1 MKLVRV
7 AEVVLLAGMLMAMQS
22 ALAAPE
28 EIQVYMD
35 EMDAPGQWGLDM
47 HVNDVSSS
55 GSNVLYP
62 GQLPAA
68 HLFRVTPEW
77 SYGLTPY
84 LELGAYWLT
93 ADSPANGGWQWLGEK
108 ARIKFIAPKAAGQTW
123 FWGAN
128 LEVGKTSSLMD
139 INPWNGELKLIL
151 GDRPGNWEFATNLNF
166 DRALEGPDIQPTMV
180 ELDDRISY
188 RVSPDWRIGAEA
200 YNQLGSVNVPAPLAD
215 YSEMLYM
222 VADTSWHHWDFNLGL
237 GHGLTAVSDH
247 WVAKMIIGVP
257 LEDF

>member
-1 MKLVRV
+1 MMRAAAKLLLMSGLLF
-7 AEVVLLAGMLMAMQS
+7 AEQIAW
-22 ALAAPE
+22 AAPE

-62 GQLPAA
+62 GQLPAS
-68 HLFRVTPEW
+68 HLLRVTPEW

-93 ADSPANGGWQWLGEK
+93 ADSAAHGGEQWLGEK
-108 ARIKFIAPKAAGQTW
+108 ARIKFIAPKAPGQTW

-166 DRALEGPDIQPTMV
+166 DRALEGPYIQPTMI

-188 RVSPDWRIGAEA
+188 KVSDSWRAGVEA
-200 YNQLGSVNVPAPLAD
+200 YNQLGAVNVYAPFGD
-215 YSEMLYM
+215 YSQMLYA
-222 VADTSWHHWDFNLGL
+222 VADTSWHHWDLNIGL
-237 GHGLTAVSDH
+237 GHGFSTVSDH
-247 WVAKMIIGVP
+247 WVLKMIIGVP